1 MKTYYSVI
9 FFIFIFISCSSEIE
23 EIKQPFSLVYAVNE
37 TPTYR
42 TKENAIIEVKN
53 FIKNFGSST
62 RISSTNYTINNE
74 VYYYRDT
81 VPPKTPHLFILLMQK
96 MGMVMP
102 SYQLIQTQLLL

>member
-53 FIKNFGSST
+53 FT
-62 RISSTNYTINNE
+62 
-74 VYYYRDT
+74 
-81 VPPKTPHLFILLMQK
+81 
-96 MGMVMP
+96 
-102 SYQLIQTQLLL
+102 